1 MKVKVSN
8 KKEKES
14 TLSLFYNLGKSMNEF
29 NNCKYLWRSYNKST
43 AKFIIEEL
51 YKSKVFKK
59 WLILGKLSF

>member
-1 MKVKVSN
+1 
-8 KKEKES
+8 
-14 TLSLFYNLGKSMNEF
+14 MNEF

-59 WLILGKLSF
+59 WLILGKFSF